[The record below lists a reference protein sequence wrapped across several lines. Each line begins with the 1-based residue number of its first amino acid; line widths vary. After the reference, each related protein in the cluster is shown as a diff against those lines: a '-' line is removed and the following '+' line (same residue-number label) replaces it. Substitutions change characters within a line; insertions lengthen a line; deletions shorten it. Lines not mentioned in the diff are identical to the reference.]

1 MFVVHNRIDVPAENT
16 DRFEQFF
23 GERMRTTLGGVP
35 GLLRSTL
42 MRPSEPGQPYVATME
57 FDTRESFMGWMKS
70 DAFRSAHAGT
80 ESGGETGGQVPSS
93 VESFTIVE
101 DVRA

>member
-1 MFVVHNRIDVPAENT
+1 MFVVHNRIDTPPEMADE
-16 DRFEQFF
+16 FERFF

-42 MRPSEPGQPYVATME
+42 MKPTEAGRPYVATME
-57 FDTRESFMGWMKS
+57 FDTRDSFLAWMRS
-70 DAFRSAHAGT
+70 DAFREAHAGT
-80 ESGGETGGQVPSS
+80 EATGQVPAT
-93 VESFTIVE
+93 VESYTIVE